1 MNRIPNETWKLQSFI
16 DSLVVELDKA
26 RDSLAVKALNQPL
39 SYSVKDLSLDL
50 QVFPEY
56 DGDEVHF
63 KTAKPGEEG
72 ASKIS
77 MQLVSTSD
85 RAIRESSRPPA
96 RVEDGKI
103 DNLPGVDNKKK
114 KALEKIGVRSVK
126 DMERI
131 RQNNVNV
138 EQVTGG
144 EIDYQ
149 SLAGIIS
156 RSKRGQRPPLVR
168 GVSLAQTAEGQLL
181 NIDGKNL
188 SIMEENVP
196 WAFINGKQADVV
208 KATENKILLR
218 LPREFPVQFSQSA
231 QSTPNPLLHIVL
243 EPETI
248 IKFRVQL

>member
-1 MNRIPNETWKLQSFI
+1 MRKRIPNESWKLKSFI

-56 DGDEVHF
+56 NGEEVHF

-96 RVEDGKI
+96 KVEDGKI
-103 DNLPGVDNKKK
+103 EALPGIDAKKK

-131 RQNNVNV
+131 KANKVNV
-138 EQVTGG
+138 EQVTDGK
-144 EIDYQ
+144 IDYK
-149 SLAGIIS
+149 SLADIINKT
-156 RSKRGQRPPLVR
+156 RRRQRPPLVR
-168 GVSLAQTAEGQLL
+168 GLSLASTAEGRLL
-181 NIDGKNL
+181 SIDGKNL
-188 SIMEENVP
+188 QITDEQLP
-196 WAFINGKQADVV
+196 WAFLNGKQIDVI
-208 KATENKILLR
+208 KAGSEKILLR
-218 LPREFPVQFSQSA
+218 LPDELPGQLSHSKERPSM
-231 QSTPNPLLHIVL
+231 HIVL
-243 EPETI
+243 DPNTI
-248 IKFRVQL
+248 IKFKIQL